1 MFSSPTFPCRLAP
14 FLTLHLVGQEM
25 LGKIL
30 LHRGCT
36 PSYALVDF
44 DDVMIWDGFRLN
56 PDWEIFLENL
66 ARNVCASNV
75 SADRR
80 KSQQTS
86 QFAQSHY
93 IIPLSSYVC
102 GKKEKTTVNWGTRH
116 EMCEMWQWSWCLF
129 NFNIL
134 IPGVISVR
142 SLWKFSVFF
151 VWHKIYN
158 NTHSRISLCNNKK
171 HSSELALHWVYCIL
185 QWFDDLAT
193 TFSHILL

>member
-1 MFSSPTFPCRLAP
+1 
-14 FLTLHLVGQEM
+14 M

-66 ARNVCASNV
+66 ARNVCASNA

-86 QFAQSHY
+86 QFVQSHY
-93 IIPLSSYVC
+93 IIPPSSYVC
-102 GKKEKTTVNWGTRH
+102 GKKEKTTVNSVPLYYPPLFLCLQKKERKTIVNWDTRH

-171 HSSELALHWVYCIL
+171 HSSELAL

-193 TFSHILL
+193 AFSHILL

>member
-1 MFSSPTFPCRLAP
+1 MPFLVFFIP
-14 FLTLHLVGQEM
+14 FLTLLSWFKHFCPEWIWDTIWSFFCCCNFRICRWVPMQVGTFFGQQM

-30 LHRGCT
+30 LHGGCT

-56 PDWEIFLENL
+56 PDWEIFWENL
-66 ARNVCASNV
+66 ARNVCASNA

-102 GKKEKTTVNWGTRH
+102 RKKEKTTVNWDTQQFLYAIITRTNWPRKVREFH
-116 EMCEMWQWSWCLF
+116 DSDSWSQ
-129 NFNIL
+129 
-134 IPGVISVR
+134 G
-142 SLWKFSVFF
+142 
-151 VWHKIYN
+151 
-158 NTHSRISLCNNKK
+158 
-171 HSSELALHWVYCIL
+171 L
-185 QWFDDLAT
+185 QG
-193 TFSHILL
+193 